1 MGLIALLA
9 ALLIEQF
16 RPRAVDDRLHRAAA
30 ALADAVRRRFGGTV
44 GWILLAGAAVLL
56 VWLLDVRLR
65 REYPGTVFIAHVV
78 ILYFTIGFRR
88 LGHAFAQIR
97 SALVAEEPLIARG
110 EFEGW
115 LAGVDAADDALPPGG
130 AGVIA
135 GVGADAGR
143 AADHFDGG
151 TDDRRASESDRDLPV
166 SEPELCRAAS
176 AAALLAMHR
185 HLFAPLF
192 WYLLLPGVAGPV
204 LYRLCAFLER
214 RWSVA
219 RTSAAADPQDV
230 MPAAGAV
237 AGASAASPGHREAG
251 RVREGLCAAWRTLR
265 SDGPMAA
272 VRMIRSVE
280 PGLVARRSFYWLD
293 WPAVRFTAAGFAVMG
308 NFEDALYCWRAAI
321 AAGTDDARALLL
333 ASGSGALGV
342 RLADDALEAR
352 WSAGEQGVDC
362 AVASPEVRTLP
373 AAVGLVWRAAALWV
387 GLLALLTIAGWP
399 GR

>member
-16 RPRAVDDRLHRAAA
+16 RPRAVNDRLHRAAM
-30 ALADAVRRRFGGTV
+30 ALADAVLRRFGGTA
-44 GWILLAGAAVLL
+44 GWFLLVAAAVLL

-65 REYPGTVFIAHVV
+65 REYPGTVFLAHVA
-78 ILYFTIGFRR
+78 ILYYTIGFRR

-97 SALVAEEPLIARG
+97 SALVAEEPLLARG

-115 LAGVDAADDALPPGG
+115 LAGVDATDDALPPGH
-130 AGVIA
+130 
-135 GVGADAGR
+135 VGADADR
-143 AADHFDGG
+143 AADRFGDDM
-151 TDDRRASESDRDLPV
+151 DDRDTLEADRDPPV

-214 RWSVA
+214 HWSVA
-219 RTSAAADPQDV
+219 RTAVDRQDA
-230 MPAAGAV
+230 MPAADAMPE
-237 AGASAASPGHREAG
+237 ASATSSGHREAV

-265 SDGPMAA
+265 NDGPMAA
-272 VRMIRSVE
+272 VRTIRSVE

-293 WPAVRFTAAGFAVMG
+293 WPAVRFTAAGFAIMG

-373 AAVGLVWRAAALWV
+373 AAVSLVWRAAALWV
-387 GLLALLTIAGWP
+387 GLLALLTIAGWL

>member
-16 RPRAVDDRLHRAAA
+16 RPRAVNDRLHRAAT
-30 ALADAVRRRFGGTV
+30 ALADAVLRRFGGTA
-44 GWILLAGAAVLL
+44 GWILLVAAAVLL

-65 REYPGTVFIAHVV
+65 REYPGAVFLAHVA
-78 ILYFTIGFRR
+78 ILYYTIGFRR

-97 SALVAEEPLIARG
+97 SALVAEEPLIARS

-115 LAGVDAADDALPPGG
+115 LAGVDASDDALPRGH
-130 AGVIA
+130 
-135 GVGADAGR
+135 VGADADR
-143 AADHFDGG
+143 AVDRFDDD
-151 TDDRRASESDRDLPV
+151 TDDRDTLEADRDPPV

-214 RWSVA
+214 QWSVA
-219 RTSAAADPQDV
+219 RAAVDRQDA

-237 AGASAASPGHREAG
+237 PEASASSSGRREAG
-251 RVREGLCAAWRTLR
+251 RVREGLSAAWRTLR
-265 SDGPMAA
+265 NDGPLAA
-272 VRMIRSVE
+272 VRTIRSVE

-293 WPAVRFTAAGFAVMG
+293 WPAVRFTAAGFAIMG
-308 NFEDALYCWRAAI
+308 NFEDVLYCWRAAI
-321 AAGTDDARALLL
+321 AAGSGDDARALLL

-373 AAVGLVWRAAALWV
+373 AAVSLVWRAATLWV
-387 GLLALLTIAGWP
+387 GLLALLTIAGWL